1 MDSRPNYARRTVTS
15 ISAGL
20 ALSLSLAA
28 CGSAAD
34 RATNAS
40 STAPRIASAPVST
53 DGVDEGVA
61 TEQTPVYW
69 AGTDGQS
76 GYLFREFR
84 TAPPVVT
91 ADPADPVA
99 EAVVMMTS
107 LEPLDPDYQ
116 SLWSAVESVGT
127 SVAPGGT
134 ITVDLPASAF
144 ASQLPTDDA
153 ELALQQL
160 VYTVSAAAVTAGLL
174 DAATAKEVRI
184 LVDGQSDY
192 KAFGSVDLKD
202 PISRDVSV
210 AAPVWLIDPQTG
222 TESGSPL
229 TMFGRVLPDFASATW
244 EVIPA
249 HGDEAVKSGEIAE
262 PTESPASSA
271 GTEFR
276 IPVDVPAGDYTVRVT
291 GSNEDGDRV
300 TDDHTVTI
308 VAD

>member
-1 MDSRPNYARRTVTS
+1 MDSRHNYARRTVT
-15 ISAGL
+15 IASAGL
-20 ALSLSLAA
+20 AVTLSLAA

-40 STAPRIASAPVST
+40 SAAPRIASAPVST
-53 DGVDEGVA
+53 DGVYEGVA
-61 TEQTPVYW
+61 TEQAPVYW
-69 AGTDGQS
+69 AGTDEQS
-76 GYLFREFR
+76 HYLFREFR
-84 TAPPVVT
+84 TAPA
-91 ADPADPVA
+91 ADTADPVA

-107 LEPLDPDYQ
+107 LEPLDPDYR

-127 SVAPGGT
+127 SVSPDGT
-134 ITVDLPASAF
+134 ITVDLPVTAF
-144 ASQLPTDDA
+144 AGQLPADDA

-184 LVDGQSDY
+184 LVDGQPDY
-192 KAFGSVDLKD
+192 KAFGSVDLQD
-202 PISRDVSV
+202 PISRDASM

-229 TMFGRVLPDFASATW
+229 TLFGRVLPEFASATW

-249 HGDEAVKSGEIAE
+249 DGDEAVQSGEIAE
-262 PTESPASSA
+262 PTETPASSA
-271 GTEFR
+271 GTEFK
-276 IPVDVPAGDYTVRVT
+276 IPVDLPAGDYTVRVT
-291 GSNEDGDRV
+291 GSPKDEEQV
-300 TDDHTVTI
+300 SDDHTVTI

>member
-1 MDSRPNYARRTVTS
+1 MNSRHGHARRTVPV

-20 ALSLSLAA
+20 AVALSLAA
-28 CGSAAD
+28 CGLAAD

-40 STAPRIASAPVST
+40 SAAPRIASAPVST
-53 DGVDEGVA
+53 DDVYGGVA

-69 AGTDGQS
+69 AGTDEQS

-84 TAPPVVT
+84 TAPT
-91 ADPADPVA
+91 TDTADPVA

-107 LEPLDPDYQ
+107 QEPLDPDYR

-127 SVAPGGT
+127 SVSPDGT
-134 ITVDLPASAF
+134 ITVDLPATAF
-144 ASQLPTDDA
+144 PSQLATDEA

-174 DAATAKEVRI
+174 DAAITKEVRV

-202 PISRDVSV
+202 PISRNASM

-229 TMFGRVLPDFASATW
+229 TVFGRVLPEFTSAQW

-249 HGDEAVKSGEIAE
+249 DGDAAVQSGEIAE
-262 PTESPASSA
+262 PTQTPASSA
-271 GTEFR
+271 GTEFK
-276 IPVDVPAGDYTVRVT
+276 IPVELPAGDYTVRVT
-291 GSNEDGDRV
+291 GSNKDGDQV

>member
-1 MDSRPNYARRTVTS
+1 MDSRHNHARRAVPV

-20 ALSLSLAA
+20 AVVLSLAA

-53 DGVDEGVA
+53 DDVYGGVA

-69 AGTDGQS
+69 AGSDEQS

-84 TAPPVVT
+84 TAST
-91 ADPADPVA
+91 ADTADPVA
-99 EAVVMMTS
+99 EAVIMMTS
-107 LEPLDPDYQ
+107 QEPLDPDYR
-116 SLWSAVESVGT
+116 SLWSAVKSVGT
-127 SVAPGGT
+127 SVSPDGT
-134 ITVDLPASAF
+134 ITVDLPATAF
-144 ASQLPTDDA
+144 ASQFSADEA

-174 DAATAKEVRI
+174 DADTAKEVRV

-202 PISRDVSV
+202 PISRDASK

-229 TMFGRVLPDFASATW
+229 TMFGRVLPEFTSAQW
-244 EVIPA
+244 EVIPVD
-249 HGDEAVKSGEIAE
+249 GDTAVKSGEIAGPQE
-262 PTESPASSA
+262 TPASA
-271 GTEFR
+271 AATEFR
-276 IPVDVPAGDYTVRVT
+276 VPVEVPAGDYTVRVT
-291 GSNEDGDRV
+291 GSNEDGEQII
-300 TDDHTVTI
+300 DDHTVTV

>member
-1 MDSRPNYARRTVTS
+1 MLRRRR
-15 ISAGL
+15 L
-20 ALSLSLAA
+20 PALTGALPALTLSLAA

-34 RATNAS
+34 RATNAWS
-40 STAPRIASAPVST
+40 AAPRIASAPVST

-69 AGTDGQS
+69 AGTDDQS

-84 TAPPVVT
+84 TAPAVVT
-91 ADPADPVA
+91 ADPVA

-107 LEPLDPDYQ
+107 LEPLDPDYR

-134 ITVDLPASAF
+134 ITVDLPAPAF
-144 ASQLPTDDA
+144 ASQLPADDA

-184 LVDGQSDY
+184 LVDGRSDY
-192 KAFGSVDLKD
+192 EAFGSVDLKD
-202 PISRDVSV
+202 PISRDASL

-222 TESGSPL
+222 TESGPPL

-249 HGDEAVKSGEIAE
+249 HGDEAVKSGEITE
-262 PTESPASSA
+262 PTETPASSA

-291 GSNEDGDRV
+291 GSNEGGDRV
-300 TDDHTVTI
+300 TDDHTVTV

>member
-1 MDSRPNYARRTVTS
+1 MDPKHNHARRIVTI

-20 ALSLSLAA
+20 AVTLGLTG

-53 DGVDEGVA
+53 DSVYEGVA

-69 AGTDGQS
+69 AGTDEQS

-84 TAPPVVT
+84 TAPA
-91 ADPADPVA
+91 ADTADPVA
-99 EAVVMMTS
+99 EAVVMMTT
-107 LEPLDPDYQ
+107 LEPLDPDYR

-127 SVAPGGT
+127 SVSPDGT
-134 ITVDLPASAF
+134 ITVDLPATAF
-144 ASQLPTDDA
+144 ASGFSAEDA

-160 VYTVSAAAVTAGLL
+160 VYTVSAATVTAGLL
-174 DAATAKEVRI
+174 DETAAKEVRI

-192 KAFGSVDLKD
+192 EAFGSVDLKD
-202 PISRDVSV
+202 PISREASV

-222 TESGSPL
+222 IESGSPL
-229 TMFGRVLPDFASATW
+229 TIFGRVLPEFGSARW
-244 EVIPA
+244 EVISA
-249 HGDEAVKSGEIAE
+249 ADDAAVDSGEIAE
-262 PTESPASSA
+262 NRETPASSA

-276 IPVDVPAGDYTVRVT
+276 IPVDVPAGDYTVRVS
-291 GSNEDGDRV
+291 GNNADGDRV
-300 TDDHTVTI
+300 TDDHTVT
-308 VAD
+308 VVND